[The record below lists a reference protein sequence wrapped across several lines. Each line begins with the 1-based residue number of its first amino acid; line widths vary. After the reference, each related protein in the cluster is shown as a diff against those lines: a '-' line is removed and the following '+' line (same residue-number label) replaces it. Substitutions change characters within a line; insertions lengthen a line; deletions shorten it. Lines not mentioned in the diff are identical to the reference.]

1 MLKAIGYLH
10 SLGIC
15 HRDIKPQNMNKIN
28 NDENRIYSIFA
39 CLKVY
44 EKSVED
50 SQNNENFWVE
60 KDGYLINL
68 KDYEF
73 IKRIICFDDL
83 MEISEKYLFEKKLNE
98 LESLNIISK
107 IKDINP
113 IILNTTEEL
122 N

>member
-1 MLKAIGYLH
+1 M
-10 SLGIC
+10 
-15 HRDIKPQNMNKIN
+15 
-28 NDENRIYSIFA
+28 
-39 CLKVY
+39 KVY